1 MGTSGKAPRGP
12 TGTATPKPRKLSFK
26 EQREL
31 EGMDAAIL
39 TAEEKAA
46 TLEATLHD
54 PSFYITRSLEAAA
67 LSAELEELKARVT
80 RLYARWEE
88 LENIRMMNDE

>member
-1 MGTSGKAPRGP
+1 MRCQERGAG
-12 TGTATPKPRKLSFK
+12 GTASPKSRKLSFK

-39 TAEEKAA
+39 TAEKKAA

-54 PSFYITRSLEAAA
+54 PSFYITRSLEAPA
-67 LSAELEELKARVT
+67 LSAELEQVKAQIAK
-80 RLYARWEE
+80 LYARWEE
-88 LENIRMMNDE
+88 LEELRMKSEE